1 MKNVNTESKI
11 NHLGFKTFT
20 MHCLFQNYPQCSES
34 ENCKCWGEES
44 EQNGATFIFEF
55 NKSSIDA
62 VPFICEDLGTV
73 LNN

>member
-1 MKNVNTESKI
+1 MPLQKI
-11 NHLGFKTFT
+11 SDIFLITKLK
-20 MHCLFQNYPQCSES
+20 ML
-34 ENCKCWGEES
+34 GEEF

-73 LNN
+73 PNNLKCCPVEE